1 MKKLISATVLLLG
14 FATQAYA
21 TPVVGTASFSDLGP
35 SGNGLG
41 FTGSF
46 SPSHFSF
53 NLSSGTPLKI
63 DDFLT
68 IRSTDT
74 NDPFFGHSS
83 ATDNIVASFS
93 FTQPGIGSGS
103 TSGKGSE
110 TVSAFFGYIDDVDGS
125 VTWNG
130 PANVNFGGGTEL
142 TIALSNAKFDGDSP
156 DQRVKVDATFLL
168 TQGSVALPEPSTLMV
183 LGVGLAGLALV
194 RRRRKN
200 V

>member
-53 NLSSGTPLKI
+53 NLTSGTPLTVN
-63 DDFLT
+63 DFLT
-68 IRSTDT
+68 ITSTDT
-74 NDPFFGHSS
+74 NDAFFGHAS
-83 ATDNIVASFS
+83 ATDNIAASFS

-103 TSGKGSE
+103 TTGTGSE
-110 TVSAFFGYIDDVDGS
+110 TTNAFFGFIDDVDGS

-130 PANVNFGGGTEL
+130 PVTIDFGGTEL

-156 DQRVKVDATFLL
+156 DQRVKIDATFTL